1 MYTIR
6 QPTECLLN
14 NYIDKD
20 LQAALRPFIILRKIF
35 LLSNFS
41 IISNFITPNYAV
53 FHIKPVIGAL
63 LLMVTCYYRWSI
75 HRHVFYEVDDHFIS
89 KFFLFVEFIHIFIS
103 IAVLYIVNVMQS
115 SNFVLLIVKLQ
126 YALNAIDL
134 DRERTMF
141 NLKLWNWIYII
152 GIISFNSIYI
162 LFGLKLHH
170 IGFIHQLLIHIPFFV
185 FELQIVQV
193 SRFVQMLSGVLRL
206 WHKKMISHKND
217 NDELSGN
224 KMLHAYKNILQSFHI
239 IEKFFCCGVSIHN
252 FALLFNLNIVIQYYL
267 YTNITGFAFDKVIH
281 GKKIIYDSFLRL

>member
-35 LLSNFS
+35 LLSNFT
-41 IISNFITPNYAV
+41 IIGNFITPNYAA
-53 FHIKPVIGAL
+53 FHVKPIIGTL
-63 LLMVTCYYRWSI
+63 LLMLTCYYRWSI
-75 HRHVFYEVDDHFIS
+75 HRQFFYEVDDHFIS
-89 KFFLFVEFIHIFIS
+89 NFFLFIEFIHILIS
-103 IAVLYIVNVMQS
+103 CAVLYIVNVMQS

-134 DRERTMF
+134 DRESTMF

-152 GIISFNSIYI
+152 GIISFNFIYI
-162 LFGLKLHH
+162 LFGVIH
-170 IGFIHQLLIHIPFFV
+170 IGFIHQLSIHIPFFV

-193 SRFVQMLSGVLRL
+193 SRFVEMLSGVLSL
-206 WHKKMISHKND
+206 WHKKMISHKYD

-224 KMLHAYKNILQSFHI
+224 KMMHAYKNILQSLHLA
-239 IEKFFCCGVSIHN
+239 EKIFCFGVSIYN
-252 FALLFNLNIVIQYYL
+252 CILFQFKWL
-267 YTNITGFAFDKVIH
+267 FWSRFW
-281 GKKIIYDSFLRL
+281 